1 MHFHVRAKRHG
12 TCCANSNPL
21 ERPALSSVAARPR
34 WGSPS
39 WRSRSG
45 ASRAVER
52 GFTLIELTVV
62 VIIIS
67 VFSALAMPQVTAQL
81 RDRRV
86 HEAAQ
91 RIALIYQQAR
101 MRAMGQGGAMLVR
114 YSTSGQ
120 GAFQTEEALVGTANA
135 LQKCALLP
143 SVSCTQTDWA
153 NAANN
158 QFRVI
163 ENIDFSTEPGLFD
176 DPTHPGVFTSL
187 TTDTGAA
194 AASNTVMDVC
204 FTPLGRTFIRY
215 GVTNA
220 WTTPQG
226 VPQISVVRKF
236 GANEIGLARK
246 VLILPTGIAR
256 LQL

>member
-1 MHFHVRAKRHG
+1 
-12 TCCANSNPL
+12 L
-21 ERPALSSVAARPR
+21 ERPVLSSTPPRPR
-34 WGSPS
+34 WGAPS
-39 WRSRSG
+39 SRSG
-45 ASRAVER
+45 ISGARRAAER

-81 RDRRV
+81 RDRQV

-114 YSTSGQ
+114 YSLAGQ
-120 GAFQTEEALVGTANA
+120 GTFETREALVGTVNA

-158 QFRVI
+158 QFRII
-163 ENIDFSTEPGLFD
+163 ESIDFSTEPGLFNAVG
-176 DPTHPGVFTSL
+176 HAGVYTSL
-187 TTDTGAA
+187 TTDAGTP
-194 AASNTVMDVC
+194 AASNSVMDVC

-215 GVTNA
+215 SATDP
-220 WTTPQG
+220 WSTPQG
-226 VPQISVVRKF
+226 VPQISVVRSL
-236 GANEIGLARK
+236 GGTAAVGLARK